1 MAWGIEN
8 GRTYVG
14 GIKPY
19 TMQKESKK
27 KNGVY
32 YIVDHGNMTESKR
45 RVFRNV

>member
-1 MAWGIEN
+1 MA
-8 GRTYVG
+8 GRMSERIT
-14 GIKPY
+14 PH
-19 TMQKESKK
+19 TMQEESKK